1 MHQCVYVGRKKQI
14 FVQQITC
21 HLGAFMCHLIL
32 LFITT
37 VISSLFLCCFPD
49 EKMGEQKGEGTC
61 SML

>member
-1 MHQCVYVGRKKQI
+1 MWGGRNKYLSNKY
-14 FVQQITC
+14 C

-49 EKMGEQKGEGTC
+49 EKMGEQKVKELVQCCKDTKK
-61 SML
+61 